1 MQIIITCGFQ
11 AIERAVYGKNLSK
24 GEIFDSD
31 FREML
36 APQNNNLYKLLLYFR
51 FGTFLVSFLR
61 FGDIKTY
68 LKRNYTKNVTFYLPR
83 PFHFLSYQSN
93 RLLRRSDLHSKNF

>member
-11 AIERAVYGKNLSK
+11 SIERAVYEKNLSK

-36 APQNNNLYKLLLYFR
+36 APQNSNLYKLLLYFR
-51 FGTFLVSFLR
+51 FGTFLV
-61 FGDIKTY
+61 
-68 LKRNYTKNVTFYLPR
+68 
-83 PFHFLSYQSN
+83 
-93 RLLRRSDLHSKNF
+93 